1 MRAIVLGAVA
11 AATLLSGSAI
21 ARKPVEPPKLE
32 SNEIIL
38 FSHTGFSGGQ
48 YAIYGPTQHIVVPFK
63 IGSVAIPDGTHWEL
77 CSGNTFSGCREITKS
92 EPAIVA
98 SVRSARPV
106 APVLTS
112 TPTTAGE
119 APLSDAHLRGIASEF
134 FVTPA
139 QGGHRIA
146 VPEATAEAMTRS
158 AEEFCRSAGWRSSF
172 YARLQKVGGATY
184 LADVLCADVAP
195 GGEQH

>member
-1 MRAIVLGAVA
+1 MRTIVLGAIA
-11 AATLLSGSAI
+11 AAMLLSGSAI
-21 ARKPVEPPKLE
+21 ARKPVELPKLE
-32 SNEIIL
+32 SNQIIL
-38 FSHTGFSGGQ
+38 FSHTGFSGAQ

-63 IGSVAIPDGTHWEL
+63 IDSVAIPEGTHWEL
-77 CSGNTFSGCREITKS
+77 CSGNSFTGCREISKS
-92 EPAIVA
+92 EPSILV

-139 QGGHRIA
+139 AGGKRIA
-146 VPEATAEAMTRS
+146 VPEGSAEAMTRS
-158 AEEFCRSAGWRSSF
+158 ADDFCRRSGWRSSF
-172 YARLQKVGGATY
+172 YARLQDVGGTTY

-195 GGEQH
+195 GGQ